1 MNLNKNYIGQSAIL
15 ICSMLTCFISL
26 SLLPTSLYKS
36 LGFKEVNILS
46 DLMETSSKK
55 SKLSK
60 KSISTNNLNAK
71 QNPNKTLNFYLDS
84 ITSIE
89 NIANDSASLAQLAVS
104 IKKYIN
110 NEKPFRIAFFG
121 DSFVEGD
128 MVTGDLR
135 DTLQHIY
142 GYSGIGYMPITSQ
155 VAGYRITI
163 QHSFSKDWKTYS
175 IIDKPRAKANLGI
188 SGYSFIPANGS
199 WVNYHASKRKG
210 LDSFDLVK
218 IIYTGASGEKIT
230 VNNKEYMLEISPE
243 IQMLT
248 LEIPKTNKVKIIAEQ
263 LGNLAFY
270 GVSIEKK
277 NKGIL
282 VDNFSMRGNSG
293 IGLSAVKT
301 RTYMLMDSLLQYD
314 LVILQYG
321 LNVANEDYTNYDW
334 YSRGMKP
341 VLKQFNTAF
350 KNCPKVLMSVSDR
363 GNKNG
368 TMNGIVELLEVQKK
382 MATDNHFL
390 FYNLFDAMGGEGSM
404 LYFVDHN
411 MANKDYTHLTFKG
424 GHFVGVNMAKAISHM
439 VDEIKKNNIEKEN
452 L

>member
-135 DTLQHIY
+135 DTLQH
-142 GYSGIGYMPITSQ
+142 
-155 VAGYRITI
+155 
-163 QHSFSKDWKTYS
+163 
-175 IIDKPRAKANLGI
+175 
-188 SGYSFIPANGS
+188 
-199 WVNYHASKRKG
+199 
-210 LDSFDLVK
+210 
-218 IIYTGASGEKIT
+218 
-230 VNNKEYMLEISPE
+230 
-243 IQMLT
+243 
-248 LEIPKTNKVKIIAEQ
+248 
-263 LGNLAFY
+263 
-270 GVSIEKK
+270 
-277 NKGIL
+277 
-282 VDNFSMRGNSG
+282 
-293 IGLSAVKT
+293 LS
-301 RTYMLMDSLLQYD
+301 L
-314 LVILQYG
+314 IH
-321 LNVANEDYTNYDW
+321 
-334 YSRGMKP
+334 
-341 VLKQFNTAF
+341 
-350 KNCPKVLMSVSDR
+350 
-363 GNKNG
+363 
-368 TMNGIVELLEVQKK
+368 I
-382 MATDNHFL
+382 
-390 FYNLFDAMGGEGSM
+390 
-404 LYFVDHN
+404 
-411 MANKDYTHLTFKG
+411 
-424 GHFVGVNMAKAISHM
+424 
-439 VDEIKKNNIEKEN
+439 
-452 L
+452 